1 MLFTCLQPCGR
12 FLKHA
17 LDGKVVRAQVPSVAR
32 ELPMII
38 KIRKL
43 NRTVLAAVLILIA
56 LPSIQAQAE
65 LGFGFEDEYQDN
77 FEQALAE
84 LQPLAEAGDPKAQL
98 WLGLMYYY
106 GRGVPFNPRIAQ
118 DLIRKSANQLYQD
131 GEFALCFIISS
142 CFTGGTPNN

>member
-1 MLFTCLQPCGR
+1 MYKRQ
-12 FLKHA
+12 
-17 LDGKVVRAQVPSVAR
+17 
-32 ELPMII
+32 
-38 KIRKL
+38 
-43 NRTVLAAVLILIA
+43 VLAAVLILIA

-118 DLIRKSANQLYQD
+118 NLIRKSANQLYQD